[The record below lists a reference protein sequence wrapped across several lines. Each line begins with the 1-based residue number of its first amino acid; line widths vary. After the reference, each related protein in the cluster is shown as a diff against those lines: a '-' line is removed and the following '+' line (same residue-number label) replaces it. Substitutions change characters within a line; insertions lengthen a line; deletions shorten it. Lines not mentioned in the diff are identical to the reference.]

1 MCRLLG
7 VVSRRTA
14 PLGELLAE
22 DIEPFLSLACEH
34 GDGWGV
40 ASVAPDGSVITDK
53 SPAPAH
59 VGDRFRD
66 TLRATAG
73 DAALLHLRM
82 ASPGVAPLPGNTH
95 PFGDGSVAFAHNG
108 DFAPLSCLDD
118 EIGEARL
125 AGAEGG
131 TDSER
136 FYLAVRRR
144 MDEGMEPPRAIRA
157 TAAGIRARATRF
169 ASLNCLLLTPDA
181 LYAYAAHSPHSEV
194 VRRRGA
200 DFFTLNYRR
209 HADSVVV
216 ASTGWPQ
223 AAPRWVTLPEDH
235 VLEIRRGDLST
246 VVHGG

>member
-1 MCRLLG
+1 
-7 VVSRRTA
+7 VV
-14 PLGELLAE
+14 AE
-22 DIEPFLSLACEH
+22 
-34 GDGWGV
+34 
-40 ASVAPDGSVITDK
+40 K

-59 VGDRFRD
+59 TDDRFRK
-66 TLRATAG
+66 TVRATDT

-82 ASPGVAPLPGNTH
+82 ASPGTAPLPGNTH
-95 PFGDGSVAFAHNG
+95 PFGDASVAFAHNG

-118 EIGEARL
+118 VIGEARL

-136 FYLAVRRR
+136 FSLAVRRR
-144 MDEGMEPPRAIRA
+144 LDEGMEVPRAIRS
-157 TAAGIRARATRF
+157 TAADIRARATRF

-181 LYAYAAHSPHSEV
+181 LYAYAAHSPRSEV

-200 DFFTLNYRR
+200 DFFALNYRR

-223 AAPRWVTLPEDH
+223 AAPRWTTLPEDH

-246 VVHGG
+246 VVHGD